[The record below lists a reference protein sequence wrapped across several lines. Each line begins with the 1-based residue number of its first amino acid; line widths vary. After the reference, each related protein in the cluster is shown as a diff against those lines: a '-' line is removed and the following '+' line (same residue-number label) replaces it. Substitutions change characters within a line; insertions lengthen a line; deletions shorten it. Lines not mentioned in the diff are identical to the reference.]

1 MSNST
6 DRAREELVRARI
18 LCDIANMAEANRHFR
33 LLQSQTERE
42 KSVPADVP
50 LHQRGSESWMRTY
63 RVTVMPVDAP
73 GLRRSPR

>member
-18 LCDIANMAEANRHFR
+18 LCDIANMAEANRRFR

-42 KSVPADVP
+42 KSLPADVP
-50 LHQRGSESWMRTY
+50 LHQRGFG
-63 RVTVMPVDAP
+63 VMDENTPGDGDA
-73 GLRRSPR
+73 G